1 MDAVFRAAG
10 LYTLY
15 NLAFLALW
23 AAFPR
28 LLSAAAKDVA
38 RANTALIAGVVA
50 WFWLSGQNVT
60 VARRLFVS
68 WWNDDSATAS
78 TVTAGTVLAVAFDV
92 AVHFLPVI
100 AIGLPTRPV
109 SVLIA
114 YGLLLAWYFAVRKI
128 VPSLYVDLEGQNYDE
143 IVATWGACVA
153 AALIVNAR

>member
-15 NLAFLALW
+15 NLAFLAIW

-28 LLSAAAKDVA
+28 LLGAWAKDVV

-50 WFWLSGQNVT
+50 WFWVSGQNVT
-60 VARRLFVS
+60 VARRLFLS
-68 WWNDDSATAS
+68 WWNDDSAAAS
-78 TVTAGTVLAVAFDV
+78 TVTAGTALAVAFDV
-92 AVHFLPVI
+92 AVHFVPVV
-100 AIGLPTRPV
+100 AIGLPTHPA
-109 SVLIA
+109 SVCVA

-128 VPSLYVDLEGQNYDE
+128 VSRLYVDLDKQNYDE